1 MCREDGARLIFPSS
15 FTLATAGVKY
25 FMERT
30 KALECLEKIGQ
41 KVTLKGWVA
50 NIRNHGQIIFIEL
63 RDWSGI
69 IQIVVDKAL
78 KPEAF
83 KVATELGKEYVIQVE
98 GQVVKRAQEFVNKK
112 LKAGEIEVSAETILI
127 LNKSL
132 QAPFPLDTDGR
143 DLDENLRLKYR
154 FVDLRRERIAKI
166 IRLRHQY
173 TMAVR
178 NWMDQHGFTEVV
190 TPILTSSSPEGARDF
205 IIPSR
210 LHPGQFF
217 VLPQAPQQFKQM
229 LMVGGVDRYYQ
240 IAPCFRDEDPRAD
253 RHYGAFY
260 QIDIEISF
268 PTIDEIFSVGENL
281 IKTIYPVVAP
291 KKTLKQF
298 PFPRITYLDCQ
309 DRYGTDKPDVRF
321 DMFLTDLTP
330 VVAGKTEFGIFNS
343 APSVKC
349 LVAPGCGSWTKT
361 DTEKME
367 KFAKEKGAKG
377 LINLKVTD
385 SGLDGSITKHLPPEI
400 QTEII
405 KTASAKVG
413 DLIIVTAGPKAETNK
428 VLGAVRTRLGEQ
440 LKLTDPNE
448 LAFIWITDF
457 PFYDINDEGKLDFG
471 HNPFSMPQGGMSAFD
486 AKDPLTIRS
495 FQYDLAG
502 NGYELL
508 SGSIRNHE
516 PETLV
521 KAFETIGYTRDEV
534 LRRFGGMYQAFQYGA
549 PPHGGFAIGFDR
561 LLMILID
568 EPNIRDVYA
577 FPLNSSGVDV
587 LMNAPSEI
595 YQKQLDE
602 CHIALNLKNSPVADS
617 SLHDRLLAFLDDKQ
631 IVYRHLTHAETRTS
645 EESAQARGTKL
656 EQGAKALVM
665 FADTKPALV
674 VLSAASKLDNAAFKK
689 QFKVSDLRMAT
700 PAEVKAVSG
709 AEIGAVPPFGNLF
722 NVPVYVDEGLLQ
734 NEEIAFNAGL
744 LTASVIIKAKDFVT
758 LVVPQI
764 GQYALATS

>member
-1 MCREDGARLIFPSS
+1 
-15 FTLATAGVKY
+15 
-25 FMERT
+25 MERT